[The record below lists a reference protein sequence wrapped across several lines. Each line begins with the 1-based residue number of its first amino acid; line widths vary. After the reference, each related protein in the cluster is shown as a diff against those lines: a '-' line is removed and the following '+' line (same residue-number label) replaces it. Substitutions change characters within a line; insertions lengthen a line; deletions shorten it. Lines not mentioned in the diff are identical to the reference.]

1 MEQITIINQERA
13 DTMSAAIKTESE
25 SGSAKDNVAVT
36 SFKKKASWPKS
47 KTNSFKTNKSE
58 QSKKKRFQG
67 STAGLEDHI
76 FYYGKGM
83 DAKYLLSKDKLMMYI
98 GKKYTASERISVEKN
113 AITLVGMV
121 RPQTFATKAA
131 FELLSYRA
139 QEEWKIDLK
148 KYKEATSVLHKNLTS
163 CYLVI

>member
-1 MEQITIINQERA
+1 
-13 DTMSAAIKTESE
+13 MSAAIKTDSK
-25 SGSAKDNVAVT
+25 SGSAKGNVAV
-36 SFKKKASWPKS
+36 SSLKKTTSWPKS
-47 KTNSFKTNKSE
+47 KTNSSKTNKSK

-83 DAKYLLSKDKLMMYI
+83 DTKYLLSKDKLMTYI
-98 GKKYTASERISVEKN
+98 GKKCTTSERISIEKN

-121 RPQTFATKAA
+121 RPQVFAIKAA
-131 FELLSYRA
+131 FELLSYTA

-148 KYKEATSVLHKNLTS
+148 KYQEARSVLHKNLTS
-163 CYLVI
+163 CYSVIWGQMSNTLRNKV